1 MLAHK
6 YVMKM
11 GSNIFASLV
20 SFVSLMVMTRYV
32 GDEYGLMMWGWSF
45 VAMFNAVT
53 DMGFN
58 LTNVKFVSEGRD
70 PDKCFSTYLT
80 IKLCMGAT
88 MVILSLVSAYV
99 SFVFT
104 HSMNSEAFM
113 VVMVFVLYY
122 LVWDLQTVM
131 TYTLDGR
138 GENGKTSLISMI
150 EFLSRAIIL
159 IILALSQ
166 VTAIVLSMGYVVGI
180 CISVLSCVV
189 LFRKA
194 RPRLCRPDYLRD
206 YVMFTAPIA
215 VSMLMVT
222 AVEYMDKV
230 IIGFSFD
237 SREVGYYT
245 AAAGVI
251 WTFANLGKSLN
262 TVMLPQLSKYHDAEN
277 GKEEVRRI
285 VWGTERYLAMI
296 SFPVMVF
303 LMLFG
308 SEIAIVLFG
317 SGYERSGDVLSV
329 QCFVL
334 YSTIVSALMTQIL
347 YSTNHSGAYGRC
359 SAVYVVVVLVCFL
372 TLIPAYGAGLGS
384 VGAGASMAIGYLVQ
398 ALILVYTVQK
408 KTGIG
413 FYSRIW
419 RHFVAAAVDIAILLT
434 INHFLDVSGFF
445 PLVLLALFCL
455 CMHIGLCWVLRE
467 FRRDDLIFIKDALDP
482 RKLSQSIR
490 EEMR

>member
-20 SFVSLMVMTRYV
+20 SFISLMVMTRYV

-70 PDKCFSTYLT
+70 ADRCFSTYLT
-80 IKLCMGAT
+80 IKLCMGAL
-88 MVILSLVSAYV
+88 MVVLSLLSAYT
-99 SFVFT
+99 SRYLT
-104 HSMNSEAFM
+104 HSMDPEAFV

-138 GENGKTSLISMI
+138 GENGKTSLISMV
-150 EFLSRAIIL
+150 EFLSRAVIL
-159 IILALSQ
+159 IILALNQ
-166 VTAIVLSMGYVVGI
+166 VSALVLSFGYVFGI
-180 CISVLSCVV
+180 IVSVVSCIW
-189 LFRKA
+189 LFRRE
-194 RPRLCRPDYLRD
+194 RPHLCRPEYLRE
-206 YVMFTAPIA
+206 YVKFTAPIA

-222 AVEYMDKV
+222 VVEYMDKV

-237 SREVGYYT
+237 TLEVGYYT
-245 AAAGVI
+245 AAAGII

-262 TVMLPQLSKYHDAEN
+262 TVMLPHLSKCRDSEN
-277 GKEEVRRI
+277 AVEQVSRI

-308 SEIAIVLFG
+308 PEIAVVLFG

-347 YSTNHSGAYGRC
+347 YSTNNSTAYGKC
-359 SAVYVVVVLVCFL
+359 SAVYVVVVLVGFL
-372 TLIPAYGAGLGS
+372 TLIPTYGAGLGS
-384 VGAGASMAIGYLVQ
+384 VGAGAAMAIGYLVQ
-398 ALILVYTVQK
+398 ALILVYTVWK

-413 FYSRIW
+413 FYRRIW
-419 RHFVAAAVDIAILLT
+419 RHFLAAAVDVIVLMAI
-434 INHFLDVSGFF
+434 NSVMNVSGFF
-445 PLVLLALFCL
+445 PLLFLALFCMAL
-455 CMHIGLCWVLRE
+455 HIGVCWLFRE
-467 FRRDDLIFIKDALDP
+467 FRKSDFCFIKDALNP
-482 RKLSQSIR
+482 RMLGQSIR
-490 EEMR
+490 EEMK